1 MTHRSALS
9 SRALRLVTG
18 DIFGAS
24 ADFSGERAPRHAAA
38 TAAGGVETPLVPT
51 GPIRFPSP
59 ELPLGTHWSA
69 AKRAQAMTIA
79 IGRASAEKHFT
90 SAPNQI
96 EAHPT
101 LESVEP
107 ATPVRIRRLSPQS
120 EKRFKRA
127 WSQDFGRPWW
137 GLRWRPGCKSGR
149 PSSRDHMMTHPHCA
163 WSRAPGAPDV
173 GSRSELFEKN
183 MVDRFLFGA
192 GAAGP
197 HQSFTVGR

>member
-1 MTHRSALS
+1 M
-9 SRALRLVTG
+9 VTG

-69 AKRAQAMTIA
+69 AKRAQAMTNA
-79 IGRASAEKHFT
+79 TAHASAGKLFFIHKET
-90 SAPNQI
+90 LQPSTPDQI

>member
-1 MTHRSALS
+1 M
-9 SRALRLVTG
+9 VTG

-38 TAAGGVETPLVPT
+38 TAAGGVEPPLVPT

-107 ATPVRIRRLSPQS
+107 ATAVRIRRPSPTS
-120 EKRFKRA
+120 EKRFKTA
-127 WSQDFGRPWW
+127 WSQD
-137 GLRWRPGCKSGR
+137 
-149 PSSRDHMMTHPHCA
+149 
-163 WSRAPGAPDV
+163 
-173 GSRSELFEKN
+173 
-183 MVDRFLFGA
+183 
-192 GAAGP
+192 
-197 HQSFTVGR
+197 